1 MLCQDANTP
10 EAEEGDLSKDIVM
23 NIFDKILYGIKVAND
38 NIIIIND
45 KVDAIMKMLSYDKQ
59 KEQDEASPMTD
70 GKQ

>member
-10 EAEEGDLSKDIVM
+10 KAEEGDLSKDIMM

-45 KVDAIMKMLSYDKQ
+45 KVDAIMKMLSYDEQ
-59 KEQDEASPMTD
+59 KEQDDASPMND